1 MSYIKSLKSIRKEL
15 ANEASQEPAAPEA
28 PVSRGFAS
36 RSAMP
41 APQAPQELRYDPSL
55 YVKNAMRR
63 IQESRVAFSERTAEA
78 AKKAME
84 KAPEKADKASPIAA
98 ITQAVLEDAPKPI
111 LDKDGSRPGMADRE
125 GGVSSSKGAVQ
136 DLHVDVS
143 AFARDGVDIL
153 AMSQSVKD
161 IESGGGHYQARGPVV
176 EKGRYAGER
185 ALGAYQ
191 VMPGNLPSWS
201 KAALGREVSEEEFL
215 ADPAIQDT
223 IFLDQMTKSI
233 DRYGTA
239 EDAVSVW
246 FTGRP
251 VAKAGNATDGY
262 TTASGYNAKYTA
274 GYNKRTRT

>member
-1 MSYIKSLKSIRKEL
+1 MSYIKSLKSLRKEL

-55 YVKNAMRR
+55 YVKTAMRR
-63 IQESRVAFSERTAEA
+63 IQESRAAFSERTAEA

-84 KAPEKADKASPIAA
+84 KAPEKAAKASPIAA
-98 ITQAVLEDAPKPI
+98 LTAAVMEDVPKPI

-125 GGVSSSKGAVQ
+125 GGTPGANQ
-136 DLHVDVS
+136 SLHVDVA
-143 AFARDGVDIL
+143 AFEREGVDVL
-153 AMSQSVKD
+153 AMSQAVKD
-161 IESGGGHYQARGPVV
+161 IESGGGNYKARGPVV
-176 EKGRYAGER
+176 ESGRYKGER

-215 ADPAIQDT
+215 ASETIQDT

-233 DRYGTA
+233 DRYGSA

-251 VAKAGNATDGY
+251 VAEAGDATDGY
-262 TTASGYNAKYTA
+262 TTASGYNAKYIA